1 MENIQNNIVML
12 QNSHTAQSLSDLS
25 PARSDMAVVEPVA
38 APILSATPNMVLRIC
53 LKRNFG
59 CYFLFV

>member
-1 MENIQNNIVML
+1 MENRIVML
-12 QNSHTAQSLSDLS
+12 QNSHTIQSLNNLS

-38 APILSATPNMVLRIC
+38 VPILSATPNMVLRIC
-53 LKRNFG
+53 LKRKFG